1 MTSQKS
7 SLTERGDLMASSSV
21 PADKRHKPL
30 LPERLMPRSVNNQHS
45 WNSYVLSIKLEKVGK
60 VESWLNKEPK
70 QQKHLYKTIILPGKL
85 QNNSTSFSK
94 WTAFIKIVSQPAK
107 HNS

>member
-1 MTSQKS
+1 MRAGSYRDHRYQNSTQRLMTSQKS

-60 VESWLNKEPK
+60 VES
-70 QQKHLYKTIILPGKL
+70 
-85 QNNSTSFSK
+85 
-94 WTAFIKIVSQPAK
+94 
-107 HNS
+107 